1 MTARK
6 SSRRAALAYLVAPL
20 TVLVV
25 LFLAP
30 LATMVRQSVSAAAG
44 PGGSRGVTLGHYA
57 RFFSDSYYLSGLFIT
72 LGTAVLVT
80 ALTVVVSYPMAY
92 TYWRASRRWRAA
104 LVILLLSPFYANVVV
119 KVFGWMVVLARTGPV
134 NSTLLQLGLVS
145 APIDFL
151 NGYFAVVLVSVHRS
165 LPFMVL
171 LLAAALA
178 RIDPE
183 LLEAARVCGGN
194 GRRVFRTV
202 VLPLTIPGAI
212 AGGILV
218 FSLTVAAFVV
228 PLLVGGGAA
237 GRFLPVLMY
246 QQITVA
252 QNWAFGGAIGV
263 VLLVTSMASIAVG
276 DRAVRAAKLGRV
288 VREGFGG

>member
-1 MTARK
+1 M
-6 SSRRAALAYLVAPL
+6 
-20 TVLVV
+20 
-25 LFLAP
+25 
-30 LATMVRQSVSAAAG
+30 
-44 PGGSRGVTLGHYA
+44 
-57 RFFSDSYYLSGLFIT
+57 
-72 LGTAVLVT
+72 
-80 ALTVVVSYPMAY
+80 
-92 TYWRASRRWRAA
+92 
-104 LVILLLSPFYANVVV
+104 ILLLSPFYANVVV

-134 NSTLLQLGLVS
+134 NSGLIQFGLVD

-194 GRRVFRTV
+194 SRRVFRTV

-228 PLLVGGGAA
+228 PLLVGGSAA

-276 DRAVRAAKLGRV
+276 NRDIRAAKLGRV
-288 VREGFGG
+288 VGEGFGG